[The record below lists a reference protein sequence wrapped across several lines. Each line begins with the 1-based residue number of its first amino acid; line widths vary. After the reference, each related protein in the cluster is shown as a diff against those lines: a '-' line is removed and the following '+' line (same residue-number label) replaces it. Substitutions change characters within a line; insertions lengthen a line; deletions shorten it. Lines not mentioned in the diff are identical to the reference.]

1 MMGRFDKKKH
11 IEKANL
17 LAEQRYLE
25 SKGSDILEN
34 VDFIDEVVLDERLS
48 DKLPNKEKLKKSWA
62 SFVSIA
68 KREGKETVEAAKI
81 LKKVMTR
88 KNPTPEEIK
97 YLKGQSL
104 DIAKI
109 LGMMTLGTTLSLTLN
124 KILSKW
130 NISILPKEQDKLK

>member
-1 MMGRFDKKKH
+1 MRRFDKKKH
-11 IEKANL
+11 ITKVNL
-17 LAEQRYLE
+17 LNEQRHVQERDVLE
-25 SKGSDILEN
+25 DT
-34 VDFIDEVVLDERLS
+34 DFLDSPSLNEKLK
-48 DKLPNKEKLKKSWA
+48 DKLPNKVKLKKSWE

-97 YLKGQSL
+97 YLKSQSL